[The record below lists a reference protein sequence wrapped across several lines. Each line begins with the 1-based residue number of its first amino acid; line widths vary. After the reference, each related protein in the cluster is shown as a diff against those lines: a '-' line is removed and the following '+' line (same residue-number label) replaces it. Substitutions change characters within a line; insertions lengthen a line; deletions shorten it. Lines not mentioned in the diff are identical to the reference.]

1 MAYKRRRVESN
12 TSSRLSRPP
21 SSARAS
27 NAGPSSS
34 ARSALLSN
42 RPSAARSLAPSTPA
56 LPALPSQKRISFG
69 PSGPRSYTA
78 KSFIDQDVVR
88 AVYFESEAEMRDR
101 EDGDAVN
108 ETIMAIDLR
117 DRGTVGCAYY
127 VAREERLYLME
138 DIKMAGMEIIDTLKV
153 HAQPTIILINT
164 KSDEKLEEHLAPD
177 ARRIDRG
184 EEASKNQLTPHI
196 ATC

>member
-1 MAYKRRRVESN
+1 
-12 TSSRLSRPP
+12 
-21 SSARAS
+21 
-27 NAGPSSS
+27 
-34 ARSALLSN
+34 
-42 RPSAARSLAPSTPA
+42 
-56 LPALPSQKRISFG
+56 
-69 PSGPRSYTA
+69 
-78 KSFIDQDVVR
+78 
-88 AVYFESEAEMRDR
+88 MRDR